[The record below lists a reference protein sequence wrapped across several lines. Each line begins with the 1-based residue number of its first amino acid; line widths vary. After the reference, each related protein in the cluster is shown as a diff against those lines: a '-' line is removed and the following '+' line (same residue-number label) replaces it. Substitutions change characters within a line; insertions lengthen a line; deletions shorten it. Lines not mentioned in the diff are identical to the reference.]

1 MLYWIYKEIESKPE
15 RTIEFFNGLAKTEDE
30 AKQVCARKNSILSLI
45 AGKEVNDYKYRE
57 VDDSYAE
64 SFCFIDKNILNCD
77 FFNASVIFSQNDE
90 PYVSVWDDGIKQIN
104 KTEYFE
110 FDDSKYSVTRSYP
123 LGSTK
128 EQIIKQAKALLDNHK

>member
-1 MLYWIYKEIESKPE
+1 MLYWVYKEIESKPE

-45 AGKEVNDYKYRE
+45 AGKEVND
-57 VDDSYAE
+57 SYAE

-77 FFNASVIFSQNDE
+77 FFNASVIFSQNED
-90 PYVSVWDDGIKQIN
+90 PYVSVWDDGIKQTN
-104 KTEYFE
+104 KTEYFK
-110 FDDSKYSVTRSYP
+110 FDDTTISVTRSYP